1 MEYNKKNLVFLVLF
15 LFVVSFCSFFL
26 FGAPRDFP
34 ISKIFTIKQGSS
46 LRSLS
51 KDLQDEHFIKSRV
64 VFESMV
70 IIYGGEKKVAPGDY
84 LFDKKLNVFSIAS
97 RIASINRGISQ
108 VKITIPEGY
117 DTLQIADTFS
127 KKLQYFNATLFL
139 ETVSDREGYLFP
151 DTYFFFPTANTSDVI
166 KVLSDNFIN
175 KIKPLENEI
184 RFSGNSENT
193 IITMASI
200 VEREAHGDED
210 RAIISGILWNR
221 LNKKMPLQVDAAPET
236 YKNKGLPKNPI
247 CNPGIEAIYASLH
260 PTSSVYLF
268 YLHDKQGGIHYAK
281 TFTEHKQN
289 IKKYLK

>member
-1 MEYNKKNLVFLVLF
+1 MEYNKKNLLFLVLF
-15 LFVVSFCSFFL
+15 LLLISCISFFL
-26 FGAPRDFP
+26 FGAPKNFP
-34 ISKIFTIKQGSS
+34 VNKIFTIPQGAS

-51 KDLQDEHFIKSRV
+51 RDLKDQHFIRSRV

-84 LFDKKLNVFSIAS
+84 LFDKKLNVFSMAS
-97 RIASINRGISQ
+97 RIATINRGISQ
-108 VKITIPEGY
+108 IKITIPEGY
-117 DTLQIADTFS
+117 DTRQIADTFS
-127 KKLQYFNATLFL
+127 KKLQYFDTTLFL
-139 ETVSDREGYLFP
+139 DTISDREGYLFP
-151 DTYFFFPTANTSDVI
+151 DTYFFFPTANTGDVI
-166 KVLSDNFIN
+166 KVMSDNFEN

-184 RFSGNSENT
+184 RFSGYSKNN

-236 YKNKGLPKNPI
+236 YKNKGLPKTPI
-247 CNPGIEAIYASLH
+247 CNPGIEAIYATLH
-260 PTSSVYLF
+260 PTNSAYLF

-281 TFTEHKQN
+281 TFTEHRQN